1 MQGSPL
7 VPVKGCWVCR
17 ATDPKRL
24 GVVVHRVLQGEHG
37 ALDVRW
43 ADGSIERVPLSELA
57 CGIQPGWCVQDVPLS
72 TVRHPLGT
80 GRAVQ
85 RRLLGGR
92 EQILVQWDDNG
103 RSTWMP
109 YESLRRIKD
118 PARRFIQRDPGLP
131 DAAERLRLRLLA
143 HALQNWNLLTG
154 SLDRLDIDP
163 LPYQILLVHR
173 IVSSGHGNWL
183 IADDVGLGKT
193 IEVGLLLAAL
203 KRQGRAR
210 RVLIVT
216 SAGLTR
222 QWRDEMQYKFN
233 ETYRI

>member
-1 MQGSPL
+1 MASSFT
-7 VPVKGCWVCR
+7 VCC
-17 ATDPKRL
+17 T
-24 GVVVHRVLQGEHG
+24 GEHW

-72 TVRHPLGT
+72 TVRHPLET

-92 EQILVQWDDNG
+92 EQILVQWDDSG

-118 PARRFIQRDPGLP
+118 PARRFSQRDPGQP

-143 HALQNWNLLTG
+143 HALENWNQPSG

-163 LPYQILLVHR
+163 LPHQTTSWSITTCPGTLPDWC
-173 IVSSGHGNWL
+173 SGSVAYTATVN
-183 IADDVGLGKT
+183 
-193 IEVGLLLAAL
+193 
-203 KRQGRAR
+203 GRR
-210 RVLIVT
+210 
-216 SAGLTR
+216 
-222 QWRDEMQYKFN
+222 
-233 ETYRI
+233 